1 MTVNH
6 EVKGSTPFESAS
18 IINHFLLKF
27 IMMNILP
34 NQVAEIGISYS
45 LNGTVTKK
53 PPIKTEDLFVV
64 RTQDDAVEVLRM
76 KWKDI
81 EYVESFYIIV
91 LNRANKVLGVRMI
104 SYGGTAGTVADP
116 KVIFQT
122 ALKSNASCIILAH
135 NHPSGNLKPSDE
147 DKTLTRR
154 LMDAGKFLDLPIH
167 DHIILSRDSHFSFA
181 NNDLME

>member
-1 MTVNH
+1 M
-6 EVKGSTPFESAS
+6 K
-18 IINHFLLKF
+18 
-27 IMMNILP
+27 NILP

-91 LNRANKVLGVRMI
+91 LNRANKVLGIRMI
-104 SYGGTAGTVADP
+104 SLGGIAGTVADP

-122 ALKSNASCIILAH
+122 ALKSNASAIILAH
-135 NHPSGNLKPSDE
+135 NHPSGNLKPSDL
-147 DKTLTRR
+147 DISLTES
-154 LMDAGKFLDLPIH
+154 LSNAGKFLDLPIR

-181 NNDLME
+181 NNGLMD